1 MMKRTHLRQFLA
13 LVETGNFT
21 RAAERLGVAQPTLS
35 AAIAELERI
44 AGTRLF
50 LRDRRQVRL
59 TDAGARLVTHARAIE
74 REFRAAESTFADA
87 PALVAPL
94 RLGVIP
100 SISTA
105 MLSDIVRHW
114 ATSQPLALIEGTDAE
129 LRRKLGEGQAD
140 AILTL
145 LRPEDADRPSLPLLE
160 EGYRLFLPEG
170 HMLAGAALLSARD
183 VAAETM
189 IARRS
194 CEILG
199 ETSRWFTQ
207 RSVRPSFFLRSAN
220 DDRCMEMVRA
230 GMGVTTAPQSLMR
243 SGLVSVP
250 LVDYDFR
257 RTLGLLAPRERPDL
271 VSPGHALVEAGL
283 GAVTSQRRAA
293 DLRQDAQERR

>member
-1 MMKRTHLRQFLA
+1 MIKRAHFRQFLA

-35 AAIAELERI
+35 AAIAELERL

-50 LRDRRQVRL
+50 VRDRRQVRL

-74 REFRAAESTFADA
+74 REFRAAEATFVDA

-94 RLGVIP
+94 RLGFITSVA
-100 SISTA
+100 TN
-105 MLSDIVRHW
+105 MLSNIVRRW
-114 ATSQPLALIEGTDAE
+114 AMSQPLTLIEGSDAE

-145 LRPEDADRPSLPLLE
+145 LRPEDADRPSLSLLE
-160 EGYRLFLPEG
+160 EGYRLFMPEG
-170 HMLAGAALLSARD
+170 HTLARATLLTAHD

-207 RSVRPSFFLRSAN
+207 RSVRPPFFLRSAN

-230 GMGVTTAPQSLMR
+230 GMGVTTAPQSLAR
-243 SGLVSVP
+243 NGLVAVR
-250 LVDYDFR
+250 LADYEFR
-257 RTLGLLAPRERPDL
+257 RTLGLLAPRERQDL
-271 VSPGHALVEAGL
+271 VSAGHPLVEACRSAITL
-283 GAVTSQRRAA
+283 
-293 DLRQDAQERR
+293 

>member
-1 MMKRTHLRQFLA
+1 MKRAHLRQFLA
-13 LVETGNFT
+13 LVETGSFT

-35 AAIAELERI
+35 AAIAELERL

-50 LRDRRQVRL
+50 VRDKRQVRL

-74 REFRAAESTFADA
+74 REFRAAEAAFADA
-87 PALVAPL
+87 FAPVAPL

-100 SISTA
+100 SIATA
-105 MLSDIVRHW
+105 MLSGVVRRW
-114 ATSQPLALIEGTDAE
+114 QGSQPLVLAEGTDAE
-129 LRRKLGEGQAD
+129 LRRKLGEGQVD
-140 AILTL
+140 AVLTI
-145 LRPEDADRPSLPLLE
+145 LRPEDASRPSLALLDE
-160 EGYRLFLPEG
+160 KYRLFLPEG
-170 HMLAGAALLSARD
+170 HPLAGAALLDVRD

-207 RSVRPSFFLRSAN
+207 RGVRPPFFLRSSN

-230 GMGVTTAPQSLMR
+230 GMGVTTAPQSLGR
-243 SGLVSVP
+243 TGIVAVP

-257 RTLGLLAPRERPDL
+257 RTLGLIAARERPDL
-271 VSPGHALVEAGL
+271 VAPGNPLADACTPSGEA
-283 GAVTSQRRAA
+283 
-293 DLRQDAQERR
+293 